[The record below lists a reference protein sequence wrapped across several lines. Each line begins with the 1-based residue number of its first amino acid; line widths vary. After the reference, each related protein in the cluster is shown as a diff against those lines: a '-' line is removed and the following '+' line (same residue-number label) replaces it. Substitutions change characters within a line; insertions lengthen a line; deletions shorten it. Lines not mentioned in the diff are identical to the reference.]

1 MAVKGRRTG
10 LALVEWLLVVALFVL
25 LAGTVYSLAGGAREK
40 AHQSQCLGNLGQIGA
55 AALLYK
61 ADWDGHLPVHLEA
74 LFPQYVAS
82 ESVFLCPS
90 DAAPEGWRT
99 ELREVRGVYSSYT
112 QFTDPRFCVGE
123 DVVVRFPAPY
133 YELAVDYAVRELTS
147 RLPIAICWSH
157 LLPGRYYNPY
167 DLKLQTFTR
176 TLWRCRIPSVM
187 PRVDQDGSC
196 RLMKIP
202 EECQYTAVVA
212 LYGWAGIDHLAFDA
226 LAREKVKITV
236 MLGRKNAKGKPP

>member
-61 ADWDGHLPVHLEA
+61 ADWDGHLPGHLEA

-90 DAAPEGWRT
+90 DAAPESWRT

-112 QFTDPRFCVGE
+112 QFTDPRFCLGE
-123 DVVVRFPAPY
+123 DVVLSYPAPY
-133 YELAVDYAVRELTS
+133 YELAVDYAAREISL
-147 RLPIAICWSH
+147 RLPIATCWCH

-167 DLKLQTFTR
+167 DLKLQAYQR
-176 TLWRCRIPSVM
+176 ALLRCDTPSVM

-196 RLMKIP
+196 RLMRISEKC
-202 EECQYTAVVA
+202 EFTAVVA
-212 LYGWAGIDHLAFDA
+212 LYGWAGMDLVEFDA
-226 LAREKVKITV
+226 LVREKAKVTVK
-236 MLGRKNAKGKPP
+236 LGRKNDKGKSP